1 MSSSDSESSDVSSSQ
16 SETNFDECGQF
27 GYILEPEYT
36 EEELQQIEAEETSRQ
51 QDIIN
56 NPRKFDTNWCSCKN
70 CIVMPLPAE
79 CFCCH
84 EFTLL
89 EENMNLGECVTENTD
104 FRIVCLNPV
113 VLETSY
119 ISFLRY
125 KRHRG
130 RAPDVLTNR
139 QSRLMA
145 YRQFVCWVRKGQ
157 PLGKK
162 HRITLQ
168 TCVVNVIK
176 KEFPSLDGV
185 YEGLKECESDTSD
198 SE

>member
-1 MSSSDSESSDVSSSQ
+1 MSSLESESSDSVSSSQ

-27 GYILEPEYT
+27 GYILELEYT
-36 EEELQQIEAEETSRQ
+36 EEELQQIEAEENSRQ

-56 NPRKFDTNWCSCKN
+56 NPRKVDTNWCSCTN

-84 EFTLL
+84 EFTLFDQK
-89 EENMNLGECVTENTD
+89 MKLGECVTENTD

-130 RAPDVLTNR
+130 RAPDVLTQS

-145 YRQFVCWVRKGQ
+145 YR
-157 PLGKK
+157 
-162 HRITLQ
+162 
-168 TCVVNVIK
+168 
-176 KEFPSLDGV
+176 
-185 YEGLKECESDTSD
+185 
-198 SE
+198 